1 MYKVIL
7 VAVDIAQEE
16 LTSKAIRQAV
26 QFARVSGAKLNFIHV
41 LPISSAIINA
51 YALGYMEI
59 KDRATLKAEDDM
71 QNLLEPIDLPADRL
85 GYTIAFGSPRDEI
98 VSRAEEINADI
109 IILGSRSPN
118 ITTHLLGS
126 TAAAVVRYA
135 KTSVLVV
142 R

>member
-1 MYKVIL
+1 M
-7 VAVDIAQEE
+7 
-16 LTSKAIRQAV
+16 
-26 QFARVSGAKLNFIHV
+26 
-41 LPISSAIINA
+41 PISSAIINA

-71 QNLLEPIDLPADRL
+71 QNLLEPIDLTADRL

-98 VSRAEEINADI
+98 VSRAEEMNADI
-109 IILGSRSPN
+109 IILGSSSPN

-126 TAAAVVRYA
+126 TAAGVVRYA